1 MGDFAKLNSFESRFE
16 NMMRYFTLILILS
29 ITGFTES
36 WAQSKAEMDSLR
48 LANMDK
54 EEING
59 MYIPANMS
67 EAFRELINLSSE
79 SSLDKLKE
87 APEEVAATK
96 LHLGLGKWIA
106 AKWNFYEG
114 SRFTKYLN
122 EMGVS
127 FPDDMIQFTIVSF
140 HRFLNQRDL
149 ALEERAGAYQRKRQL
164 EHEDRLKSART
175 ISKRKRKKE

>member
-1 MGDFAKLNSFESRFE
+1 MGDFTKLNSFLSQFVI
-16 NMMRYFTLILILS
+16 MMRYFTIILCLS
-29 ITGFTES
+29 VIGLSTS
-36 WAQSKAEMDSLR
+36 WTQSRAELDSLR
-48 LANMDK
+48 LANMEK

-59 MYIPANMS
+59 VYIPANMK
-67 EAFRELINLSSE
+67 EAFRELIRLSSD
-79 SSLDKLKE
+79 SSLDKFKA

-122 EMGVS
+122 ELGVS

-140 HRFLNQRDL
+140 HRFLNQSDL
-149 ALEERAGAYQRKRQL
+149 ALKKRAATYQNKRQL
-164 EHEDRLKSART
+164 EQEQRLKDARI
-175 ISKRKRKKE
+175 ISKRKREKH